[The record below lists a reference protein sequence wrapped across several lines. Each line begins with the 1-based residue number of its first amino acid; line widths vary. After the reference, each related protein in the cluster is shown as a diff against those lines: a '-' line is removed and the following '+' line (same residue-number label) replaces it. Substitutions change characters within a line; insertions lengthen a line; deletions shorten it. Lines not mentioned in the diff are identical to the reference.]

1 MPCRNA
7 FGMRG
12 RKGNEGEKREGE
24 GKRWVTHLLPLQIFS
39 LKYIYIYIYSR
50 GGGREDLR
58 GVGRGTIPPQ
68 NLLF

>member
-39 LKYIYIYIYSR
+39 LKYIYIYIAGEEAER
-50 GGGREDLR
+50 
-58 GVGRGTIPPQ
+58 I
-68 NLLF
+68 